1 MTNKKG
7 IKRSLLMSALALLL
21 CVSMLIGSTFA
32 WFTDSVTSAGNIIKS
47 GKLDVEM
54 YWADGKEAPASA
66 NWKDASTT
74 KIFDYDN
81 WEPGYTEAR
90 HIAVKNEGTLALKYQ
105 LTIVPTGEVSKLAEV
120 IDVYYINPAEQLDE
134 RADMSAYK
142 PVGTL
147 AQLINN
153 EIAAVDVMPNGK
165 LAADEGF
172 VATLVLKMRESA
184 GNEYQNLSIGTKFS
198 VQLLATQ
205 FTSEKDSYDENYDGG
220 ASWLGDATIGWYF
233 EDPDATEF
241 VLSSA
246 EDLAGLAA
254 IVNGTAT
261 NETSTYALRATTY
274 QDDFAGKTIKLASN
288 IDLAGKS
295 WTPIGNWDVPFAGTF
310 DGNGYTIS
318 NLYINDAT
326 GEGLGFFGVAA
337 NATIQNVNL
346 HNVKVNGYSMVAG
359 LVGAAYPAIISNCHV
374 SGNVNIVSDWAYAG
388 GIAGYC
394 YYGTQVDGCSVVAEE
409 ASLIQSTNRN
419 AVGGITA
426 WLLEGDHKVTNCQ
439 VKNIDLIGWT
449 NVGGITGFVHYSNT
463 ISGCSVENVNL
474 VKTRVDGNP
483 GIGLIAGGWS
493 YNASNAITL
502 SNNTVK
508 NATMAGNHV
517 AYAAYNELYG
527 SEYGGATTA
536 NFVLE
541 NNTTEN
547 VTNNLVE
554 VVKASA
560 SNLKDTVKE
569 ANATVVLPAGTY
581 TFPSSFAEGVTLQCA
596 EGTVFEGTSGLNV
609 NGATVIGATFS
620 NDGGNAVSGTVN
632 GTFKDCTFTGKNGLR
647 GCYAGETV
655 VFENCVFDGATYG
668 MHFDGGSNDA
678 VFKNCT
684 ISGFNAMGGEITKLT
699 MEGCT
704 FKSNGKSAYNGIN
717 LWGDAELIDCTFV
730 FDGSASYEWV
740 DLVNDGKTVS
750 FTDCVVTDGKATKG
764 IETVVGNYGT
774 GNTIIIDGEKMALVS
789 DTASLEDALTSGG
802 DAILTGDITVA
813 KSEAGSNGY
822 GATGIHIGNGQTLD
836 GNGNSVGVNAWS
848 TWDSAINITSGTI
861 KNVTVNSGMRGIF
874 ISHNGEAG
882 KVYLENVIIDGTV
895 YTISCDQGTNSGLEA
910 TKSTF
915 NGWTSYAATIG
926 DVKFTDCSF
935 GEGQGYAFCR
945 PYAPTTF
952 VGCDF
957 AAGYELDAVAAVTFE
972 DCTIGGEALTAENL
986 ATLVVGGIANATVK

>member
-1 MTNKKG
+1 MFNKKG
-7 IKRSLLMSALALLL
+7 TKRSLLMSGLALLL
-21 CVSMLIGSTFA
+21 CISLLIGSTFA

-47 GKLDVEM
+47 GTLEVSM
-54 YWADGKEAPASA
+54 MWAYGKENPETTT
-66 NWKDASTT
+66 WKNAEDGA
-74 KIFDYDN
+74 IFNYDK

-105 LTIVPTGEVSKLAEV
+105 LTIVPEDEVSELADV
-120 IDVYYINPAEQLDE
+120 IDVYYIPVATQIAD
-134 RADMSAYK
+134 RADLSAYT

-147 AQLINN
+147 RDLIDNK
-153 EIAAVDVMPNGK
+153 IGAISVMPNGVLLK
-165 LAADEGF
+165 DEGF
-172 VATLVLKMRESA
+172 TATLVLKMRESA
-184 GNEYQNLSIGTKFS
+184 GNEYQDLSIGTSFS

-205 FTSEKDSYDENYDGG
+205 FTSEEDSYDENYDGG
-220 ASWLGDATIGWYF
+220 ASWLGDATIGWYV

-261 NETSTYALRATTY
+261 NETSTYALRATTI

-318 NLYINDAT
+318 NLYINDAA
-326 GEGLGFFGVAA
+326 GKGLGFFGVAA

-426 WLLEGDHKVTNCQ
+426 WLLEGDHSVTNCQ

-463 ISGCSVENVNL
+463 ISGCSVEDVNL

-560 SNLKDTVKE
+560 SDLKDTVKE

-596 EGTVFEGTSGLNV
+596 EGTVFTGTSGLNI
-609 NGATVIGATFS
+609 NGATVIGATFDAGDTNTS
-620 NDGGNAVSGTVN
+620 ASGTIN
-632 GTFKDCTFTGKNGLR
+632 GNFKDCTFTGGSEGVR
-647 GCYAGETV
+647 WCYITAGETV
-655 VFENCVFDGATYG
+655 VFENCVFEATLRG
-668 MHFDGGSNDA
+668 VHFDGMDGNLI
-678 VFKNCT
+678 FKNCE
-684 ISGFNAMGGEITKLT
+684 INGFNAIGGSGVVTF
-699 MEGCT
+699 EGCT
-704 FKSNGKSAYNGIN
+704 FGNDQSGYNGLNQYLDTTLIN
-717 LWGDAELIDCTFV
+717 CTFNYV
-730 FDGSASYEWV
+730 S
-740 DLVNDGKTVS
+740 GKTN
-750 FTDCVVTDGKATKG
+750 FIDMEAAGKTL
-764 IETVVGNYGT
+764 
-774 GNTIIIDGEKMALVS
+774 TITNC
-789 DTASLEDALTSGG
+789 TA
-802 DAILTGDITVA
+802 
-813 KSEAGSNGY
+813 
-822 GATGIHIGNGQTLD
+822 TLD
-836 GNGNSVGVNAWS
+836 GVAV
-848 TWDSAINITSGTI
+848 
-861 KNVTVNSGMRGIF
+861 
-874 ISHNGEAG
+874 
-882 KVYLENVIIDGTV
+882 
-895 YTISCDQGTNSGLEA
+895 
-910 TKSTF
+910 
-915 NGWTSYAATIG
+915 
-926 DVKFTDCSF
+926 DVMD
-935 GEGQGYAFCR
+935 
-945 PYAPTTF
+945 F
-952 VGCDF
+952 VGGSKL
-957 AAGYELDAVAAVTFE
+957 A
-972 DCTIGGEALTAENL
+972 DCTVICN
-986 ATLVVGGIANATVK
+986 